1 MAYNWDKM
9 VKLTIPDGMM
19 GWHNTGYV
27 VINGRKVEFVVGK
40 ETEVPEPVAENI
52 YQLMSH
58 YSVINAT
65 AVNNGGSEYRGN
77 SPDHN
82 THYVIAESNG
92 DTTYAVKGRA
102 YEIVSEISPS
112 TTGKHSLK
120 LGVPAKNLLDGY
132 KFAESVEEKVEGSVF
147 DKEAKT
153 LYYHSTKV
161 RNFVYEFPCAK
172 PLARYTVLLR
182 AADGNTATG
191 TNLRLRYA
199 DGTNGDSAI
208 AFNKNGWGVAS
219 TNKTKTFSG
228 LGGYNSSGYTTLD
241 VEKIGIF
248 EGVVD
253 ENAFEPYNPRREV
266 NAYFPRTVYGGTY
279 NWTTGVLTV
288 THDLDSDGQTVVA
301 LEAPITYKLAPHEI
315 VLEDG
320 TNYIICDAD
329 KTVLK
334 YVTDSTKYIEEKFAA
349 VSAAVIGG

>member
-27 VINGRKVEFVVGK
+27 VINGKRVEFAVGK

-58 YSVINAT
+58 YSVSTAA
-65 AVNNGGSEYRGN
+65 AVNNSGSEYHGD

-120 LGVPAKNLLDGY
+120 LDVPAKNLFGGYDFAKHIENIVSQSVLDEENKTIGY
-132 KFAESVEEKVEGSVF
+132 KGSNVIGATLIDIPFKTSTRYTLYFTPAEGSASSPNMQVYYVGVSEPEKLAPITNTF
-147 DKEAKT
+147 PWVYKT
-153 LYYHSTKV
+153 QEGRTVDRITGRNHNGTSILLYEK
-161 RNFVYEFPCAK
+161 C
-172 PLARYTVLLR
+172 
-182 AADGNTATG
+182 
-191 TNLRLRYA
+191 
-199 DGTNGDSAI
+199 
-208 AFNKNGWGVAS
+208 GV
-219 TNKTKTFSG
+219 
-228 LGGYNSSGYTTLD
+228 
-241 VEKIGIF
+241 F

-253 ENAFEPYNPRREV
+253 KDGFEPYNPRRVV

-288 THDLDSDGQTVVA
+288 THDLDSAGNAVVA
-301 LEAPITYKLAPHEI
+301 LEAPITYKLAPQEI

-320 TNYIICDAD
+320 TNYITCDAD

-334 YVTDSTKYIEEKFAA
+334 YVTDSTKYINEKLAA
-349 VSAAVIGG
+349 VALL

>member
-27 VINGRKVEFVVGK
+27 VINGRKVEFAVGK

-58 YSVINAT
+58 YSVSTAA
-65 AVNNGGSEYRGN
+65 AVNNSGSEYCGN
-77 SPDHN
+77 TPDHN

-92 DTTYAVKGRA
+92 DTTYAVKGKA

-120 LGVPAKNLLDGY
+120 LSVPAKNLLDGY
-132 KFAESVEEKVEGSVF
+132 KFAEYVADNIEESVF

-153 LYYHSTKV
+153 LYYKATKV
-161 RNFVYEFPCAK
+161 KGFVYKFPCAK
-172 PLARYTVLLR
+172 PLTKYTVLFR
-182 AADGNTATG
+182 KADGNTASSANMRVMHT
-191 TNLRLRYA
+191 
-199 DGTNGDSAI
+199 DGTIGDSAMS
-208 AFNKNGWGVAS
+208 FNKNGWVVAY
-219 TNKTKTFSG
+219 NKDGKTFSG
-228 LGGYNSSGYTTLD
+228 VSGYNSSGNTTLD
-241 VEKIGIF
+241 VEKIGFF

-253 ENAFEPYNPRREV
+253 EGSFEPYNPRRVV

-301 LEAPITYKLAPHEI
+301 LEAPITYKLAPQEI

-334 YVTDSTKYIEEKFAA
+334 YVTDSTKYINEKLAA
-349 VSAAVIGG
+349 VALL

>member
-27 VINGRKVEFVVGK
+27 VINGRKVEFAVGK

-58 YSVINAT
+58 YSVITAT

-92 DTTYAVKGRA
+92 DTTYAVKGKA

-120 LGVPAKNLLDGY
+120 LDVPAKNLLDGY
-132 KFAESVEEKVEGSVF
+132 KFAEYAADNIEGAVF

-153 LYYHSTKV
+153 LYYQSPKV
-161 RNFVYEFPCAK
+161 KGFVYKLPYVK
-172 PLARYTVLLR
+172 PLTRYTVLFR
-182 AADGNTATG
+182 AADGNRASSANMKLLHT
-191 TNLRLRYA
+191 
-199 DGTNGDSAI
+199 DGSAEGGSI
-208 AFNKNGWGVAS
+208 AFNQRGWGSSVS
-219 TNKTKTFSG
+219 TKGKTLSG
-228 LGGYNSSGYTTLD
+228 VTGFNSSGHTTLD

-253 ENAFEPYNPRREV
+253 EGSFEPYNPRRVV

-288 THDLDSDGQTVVA
+288 THDLDSDSQTVVA
-301 LEAPITYKLAPHEI
+301 LEAPITYKLAPQEI

-334 YVTDSTKYIEEKFAA
+334 YVTDSTKYINEKLAA
-349 VSAAVIGG
+349 VALL